1 MHYGL
6 GASLPPRSSPSDEE
20 LPETAPFLSPEGEIL
35 ETNSMTKITTNEQYE
50 WAVKRV
56 EELLPLVNDN
66 TPVNSPESI
75 ELELLS
81 GLVVDYSEEHFNI
94 G

>member
-1 MHYGL
+1 M
-6 GASLPPRSSPSDEE
+6 
-20 LPETAPFLSPEGEIL
+20 PEIAPFLSPEGEIL
-35 ETNSMTKITTNEQYE
+35 ERNCMTKITTNEQYE

-56 EELLPLVNDN
+56 EELLPLVNDY

-75 ELELLS
+75 ELQLLS
-81 GLVVDYSEEHFNI
+81 GLVADYSEKHFII